1 MTIYR
6 RNGCIC
12 NSKKPHFCPPS
23 LGEEGFYACDVED
36 IASHVKELKEC
47 IFELNDKVKDKEDAG
62 IFGMAKLTK
71 RIGELK
77 IACKKKDQI
86 IEDLHGQI
94 KQQLIRSGVIR
105 AKKQDERIAKLEA
118 DCADMAE
125 DVIAEAGARHSDGEG
140 GIHPALT
147 GKYRRDT
154 STARKYIKDKE
165 A

>member
-6 RNGCIC
+6 RNRCIC

-23 LGEEGFYACDVED
+23 LGEEGFYACDEED
-36 IASHVKELKEC
+36 IASRVVELQAA
-47 IFELNDKVKDKEDAG
+47 VKDKEDAG
-62 IFGMAKLTK
+62 IFGIARLTERIDKLEK
-71 RIGELK
+71 LDSE
-77 IACKKKDQI
+77 
-86 IEDLHGQI
+86 H
-94 KQQLIRSGVIR
+94 QLLAANRGLTCTEQR
-105 AKKQDERIAKLEA
+105 KRIAKLEA

-125 DVIAEAGARHSDGEG
+125 DIIAEAGARHSDGEG
-140 GIHPALT
+140 GIHPALM